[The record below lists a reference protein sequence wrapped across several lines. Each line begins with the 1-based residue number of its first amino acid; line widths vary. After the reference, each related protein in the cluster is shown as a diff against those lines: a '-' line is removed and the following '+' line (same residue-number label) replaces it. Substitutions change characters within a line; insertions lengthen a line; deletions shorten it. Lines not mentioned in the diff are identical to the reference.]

1 MRRYEMMLIVTDTV
15 DEESARA
22 VVERAK
28 DALAAQGGTLLDEAW
43 WGRRK
48 FGYEIAKR
56 DHGYYAVLDF
66 QATSEAVDE
75 LERQL
80 GILDEVVRFKTV
92 RPEPRIRSNA

>member
-15 DEESARA
+15 DEETARA

-28 DALAAQGGTLLDEAW
+28 EALAAQGGTVLDEAW
-43 WGRRK
+43 WGRRRLA
-48 FGYEIAKR
+48 YEIAKR
-56 DHGYYAVLDF
+56 DHGFYAVLDF

>member
-15 DEESARA
+15 DEEAARA

-28 DALAAQGGTLLDEAW
+28 EALAGQGGTLLDEAW
-43 WGRRK
+43 WGRRRLAH
-48 FGYEIAKR
+48 EIAKR
-56 DHGYYAVLDF
+56 DHGFYAVLDF

-80 GILDEVVRFKTV
+80 GILDEVLRFKTV